1 LKGPPPLAW
10 RRAFPSAAVAL
21 PDESG
26 LAPLAAALR
35 PRFSTMPTTV
45 TLDRATG
52 MRITTAIGVVS
63 GQDFVD
69 IYHQIIADPELSH
82 ATRSLVDLREA
93 SFAEFTSGDV
103 RAAATTAL
111 AYGMSRMY
119 AMMQEGE
126 RPGEAQV
133 FQSYDDALAWLGA
146 DTTKPGTPEGR
157 G

>member
-1 LKGPPPLAW
+1 
-10 RRAFPSAAVAL
+10 
-21 PDESG
+21 
-26 LAPLAAALR
+26 
-35 PRFSTMPTTV
+35 MPTTV

-52 MRITTAIGVVS
+52 IRITTATGVVS

-103 RAAATTAL
+103 RAAVNLPQLPRQAETRMAIVATTAV

-133 FQSYDDALAWLGA
+133 FQSYDEALDWLGA
-146 DTTKPGTPEGR
+146 DTIKSGTAEGR